1 MTFREQQSSRR
12 ITTTANR
19 MKERMI
25 HQIFM
30 LVISSQH
37 LETEDRRERF
47 VRASQKYLTAAAR
60 PVVLRQSF
68 ALTWVSHQ
76 RRAPFHTGQQP
87 CTSTVGEGEAVHTY
101 MWFSYQYLAITQ
113 GTRNSSGIPGKK

>member
-1 MTFREQQSSRR
+1 MR
-12 ITTTANR
+12 
-19 MKERMI
+19 ERMI

-37 LETEDRRERF
+37 LETEDRRQRF
-47 VRASQKYLTAAAR
+47 MRTSQKCHTAAAQ
-60 PVVLRQSF
+60 PVVLWQSF
-68 ALTWVSHQ
+68 ALPAVTAALTWVS
-76 RRAPFHTGQQP
+76 PFQS
-87 CTSTVGEGEAVHTY
+87 CTSTVGEGEAMQTY